1 LPAVPKGSEYRARPA
16 KSRPASIGAV
26 TRIGSPE
33 REISGAVTPIAANAS
48 VQALQ
53 AVATDVLIEA
63 DFATAEADT
72 GEYRLSVPS
81 DAARVAA
88 YAASSPSFDRAMDS

>member
-1 LPAVPKGSEYRARPA
+1 
-16 KSRPASIGAV
+16 V